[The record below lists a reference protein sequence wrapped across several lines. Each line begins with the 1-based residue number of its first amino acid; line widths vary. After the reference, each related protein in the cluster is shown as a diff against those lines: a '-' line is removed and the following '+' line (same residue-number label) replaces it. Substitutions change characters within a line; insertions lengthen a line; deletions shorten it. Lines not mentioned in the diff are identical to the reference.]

1 MGEEIGKVYVAKYFP
16 PEAKAAADQLVKNII
31 AAMGARID
39 KLDWMAPETKAKAHE
54 KPAAFTPKIGYPDTW
69 RDYSALQI
77 TRDDLVGKIG
87 RAHVCT
93 PVTNAQLVCRP
104 MLDTKN
110 QYHSTLA
117 TSTSAHTTSHTRTQ
131 T

>member
-54 KPAAFTPKIGYPDTW
+54 KLAAFTPKIGYPDTW
-69 RDYSALQI
+69 RDSSALPI
-77 TRDDLVGKIG
+77 KRDDLVGHIARPTAIEQQRK
-87 RAHVCT
+87 T
-93 PVTNAQLVCRP
+93 EQLGGP
-104 MLDTKN
+104 THDE
-110 QYHSTLA
+110 
-117 TSTSAHTTSHTRTQ
+117 
-131 T
+131 

>member
-54 KPAAFTPKIGYPDTW
+54 KLAAFTPKIGYPDNW
-69 RDYSALQI
+69 RDYSAQ
-77 TRDDLVGKIG
+77 IG
-87 RAHVCT
+87 RAHVRT
-93 PVTNAQLVCRP
+93 PVTNAQLLCRIR
-104 MLDTKN
+104 LEKKK
-110 QYHSTLA
+110 
-117 TSTSAHTTSHTRTQ
+117 
-131 T
+131 